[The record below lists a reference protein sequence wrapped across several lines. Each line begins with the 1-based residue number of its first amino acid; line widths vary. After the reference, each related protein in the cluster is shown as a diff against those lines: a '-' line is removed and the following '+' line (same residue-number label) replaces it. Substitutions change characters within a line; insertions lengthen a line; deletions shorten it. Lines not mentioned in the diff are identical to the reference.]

1 MAPEVISKNNYDY
14 KADIWSLG
22 ITVIE
27 MATGRPPNI
36 NLKPLELFDKITK
49 QSPPKLEGNYSRT
62 LKNFVSLC
70 LKKNPK
76 ERYSAK

>member
-27 MATGRPPNI
+27 MATGRPPSI

-49 QSPPKLEGNYSRT
+49 
-62 LKNFVSLC
+62 
-70 LKKNPK
+70 
-76 ERYSAK
+76 

>member
-1 MAPEVISKNNYDY
+1 MAPEVIRKNKYDY
-14 KADIWSLG
+14 KADIWSLA

-36 NLKPLELFDKITK
+36 DLKPIELFNKIQK
-49 QSPPKLEGNYSRT
+49 SQPPKLEGNFSRT

-76 ERYSAK
+76 ERHSAK